1 MQHQNKTNEGERPS
15 FFKLLK
21 LKRAM
26 AKNELEKLNE
36 ERNRL
41 NKMIREKKAEIEK
54 LEVKIADLE
63 TLRKERN
70 DLSKE
75 VEQLI
80 KSKAKTQEFIKEKAG
95 IEDQISNLN
104 VVKTNLDQEIN
115 DLTPKKE
122 ALLLDVHALETQ
134 TQELSITKSELES
147 TKSIVT
153 TEIESLKM
161 EKSKMETDMTDLRTK
176 YGLYSKDMADMSI
189 DSNKQLYTYAIASGA
204 TILVSI
210 SLMITL
216 LCILVGSDP
225 YTDKLLTFY
234 SNEPNLRFLSILAI
248 RISISAVFIFL
259 IIVFLNLTRS
269 FVSQFIKTRNRLTAL
284 RVADFLIGKLDL
296 KKGDDAEIEDLSTV
310 KREILKE
317 QIELL
322 KVHIPKIMD
331 LNSSSF
337 DKIQKEKDPIEMMKE
352 FKDILKG

>member
-1 MQHQNKTNEGERPS
+1 MQHQNKTSEGERPS
-15 FFKLLK
+15 ICKLLK

-26 AKNELEKLNE
+26 AKNELEKLNQ

-41 NKMIREKKAEIEK
+41 NKMIREKNAEIEK

-75 VEQLI
+75 VEQLT
-80 KSKAKTQEFIKEKAG
+80 KSKAKTQEFINEKAG
-95 IEDQISNLN
+95 IEDQIATLNGVKSNLDGEVN
-104 VVKTNLDQEIN
+104 ELV
-115 DLTPKKE
+115 PKKE
-122 ALLLDVHALETQ
+122 SLSIEVQTLKDQ
-134 TQELSITKSELES
+134 TQELSTTKSDLETS
-147 TKSIVT
+147 KSNLIA
-153 TEIESLKM
+153 EIEALKI
-161 EKSKMETDMTDLRTK
+161 EKSKMETHMTDLRTK

-204 TILVSI
+204 TIIISI

-225 YTDKLLTFY
+225 YTAKLLTFY
-234 SNEPNLRFLSILAI
+234 ENEPNLRFLSILAI

-296 KKGDDAEIEDLSTV
+296 KNGDETEAEELVNV

-352 FKDILKG
+352 FKEIFKT

>member
-1 MQHQNKTNEGERPS
+1 
-15 FFKLLK
+15 
-21 LKRAM
+21 M
-26 AKNELEKLNE
+26 AKNEEDILNE

-41 NKMIREKKAEIEK
+41 NKIIQDKRAEIAK
-54 LEVKIADLE
+54 LEAKITDLE
-63 TLRKERN
+63 ILKHERT

-75 VEQLI
+75 VEQLN
-80 KSKAKTQEFIKEKAG
+80 KSKTKIQEFIAEKAG
-95 IEDQISNLN
+95 IEDQIATLN
-104 VVKTNLDQEIN
+104 GVKTNLDAQIN
-115 DLTPKKE
+115 ELTPKKE
-122 ALLLDVHALETQ
+122 TLSIDVQTLKDQ
-134 TQELSITKSELES
+134 TQALSTTKSDLES
-147 TKSIVT
+147 SKS
-153 TEIESLKM
+153 SLKADIEALKT
-161 EKSKMETDMTDLRTK
+161 EKTKMETDMTDLRTK

-189 DSNKQLYTYAIASGA
+189 DSNKQLYTYSIAAGA
-204 TILVSI
+204 TILISI

-234 SNEPNLRFLSILAI
+234 KNEPNLRFLTILAI

-296 KKGDDAEIEDLSTV
+296 KNGDDSEAEELVTV

-337 DKIQKEKDPIEMMKE
+337 DKIQKEKDPIEMIKE
-352 FKDILKG
+352 FKELLKT